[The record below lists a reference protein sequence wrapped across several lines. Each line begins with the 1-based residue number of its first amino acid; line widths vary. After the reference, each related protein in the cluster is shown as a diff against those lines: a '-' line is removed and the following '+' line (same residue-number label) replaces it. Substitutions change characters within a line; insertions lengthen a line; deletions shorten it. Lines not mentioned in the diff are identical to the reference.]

1 MVDLNSFFVENVVG
15 VRTVWLTTSHQS
27 LELLGAHIAMR
38 MAWNLA
44 QFVRRRNHSLLKR
57 KKLLKHQK
65 KEKALQKQL
74 EKEKREKEK
83 REQIMREAL
92 EAEREKQLE
101 KERIRKEKEK
111 KKERARL
118 EKERRKR
125 ATEIRQKV
133 VAEIAKE
140 LEREK
145 QWQAEHEVDDNHDS
159 ENLSVTVESPQ
170 VIQGGEECL
179 QNDSDEVEDSPEE
192 TECAAV
198 EDSPEETECAAVE
211 DSPEETKCAAV
222 EDSPEGT
229 KCALVD
235 TETKCRV
242 NTRAGNCNN

>member
-1 MVDLNSFFVENVVG
+1 MANNFTSEFRALRCTHCNENG
-15 VRTVWLTTSHQS
+15 MEPCPICEEKKSLT
-27 LELLGAHIAMR
+27 LEE
-38 MAWNLA
+38 
-44 QFVRRRNHSLLKR
+44 
-57 KKLLKHQK
+57 KKAIEASK

-198 EDSPEETECAAVE
+198 EDSPEET
-211 DSPEETKCAAV
+211 KCAAV

-235 TETKCRV
+235 TETKE
-242 NTRAGNCNN
+242 TREPFRKDGDVESTLEQETVITELNYNETETLF